1 MALAPS
7 GEQATPMVDEI
18 QPTGPAAD
26 GQVAKQTSGW
36 TKARRTAAAAMLLG
50 WVVVVWISFQT
61 PFLHACDDQ
70 VARVGGAAL
79 VRSCRPLSITDAP
92 TLALLVG
99 AGVLLFADLSALE
112 IPGVLRLERQ
122 VKEQAKRQ
130 DEIVAMVHRLEVV
143 QRQRQEVNVYTAAE
157 DAAKVVE
164 LAAQQEEKRH
174 LFGSDA

>member
-1 MALAPS
+1 MAHAPR
-7 GEQATPMVDEI
+7 GDQATPTADEG
-18 QPTGPAAD
+18 QPTDLASGS
-26 GQVAKQTSGW
+26 QTAEKVSRL
-36 TKARRTAAAAMLLG
+36 TKARRAGAATLLLG
-50 WVVVVWISFQT
+50 WLVVIWVSFQT
-61 PFLHACDDQ
+61 PYLHTCDDQ
-70 VARVGGAAL
+70 IARVGDVAL
-79 VRSCRPLSITDAP
+79 PRSCRPLSITDGP

-99 AGVLLFADLSALE
+99 AGVLLFPDLSALE

-130 DEIVAMVHRLEVV
+130 EEIVAMVHRLEVAKH
-143 QRQRQEVNVYTAAE
+143 QEVNVYADVAAA